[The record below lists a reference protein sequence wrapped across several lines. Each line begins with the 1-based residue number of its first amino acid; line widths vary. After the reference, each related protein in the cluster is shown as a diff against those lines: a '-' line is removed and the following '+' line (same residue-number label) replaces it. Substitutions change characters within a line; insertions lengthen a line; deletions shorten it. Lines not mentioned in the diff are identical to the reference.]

1 MSSTFLLLQKL
12 ISECLPAMESKTKAV
27 ILMLIS
33 SLAFACS
40 AAAVKLSGNLPVFEK
55 VFFRNILA
63 VFIAFITLRKKQQ
76 PLFGKKENQKYLLL
90 RSILGVMGMV
100 MYFYAISNLYL
111 ADSAMLHKLFPFF
124 VTIFAALF
132 LKEKL
137 SKIQIPALIV
147 VFLAALL
154 IIKPRF
160 DYSIFPALAGFGTAV
175 VSGGTYTLVR
185 FLRNR
190 EKPATIVFYFSFFS
204 LVILSPLVLLDFKVP
219 TLQQWFYLL
228 LIGIFATIG
237 QFSLTYAYRYGKA
250 SEIAIYNYTNII
262 FATILGFI
270 IWQEIPG
277 LLSIIGGIIIIISS
291 IIIFTFHSKRR
302 K

>member
-1 MSSTFLLLQKL
+1 
-12 ISECLPAMESKTKAV
+12 MENKKKAV

-63 VFIAFITLRKKQQ
+63 VIIAFIALKQSND
-76 PLFGKKENQKYLLL
+76 PIFGKKENQKFLLL
-90 RSILGVMGMV
+90 RSLLGVLGMI

-124 VTIFAALF
+124 VTLFAAVF

-175 VSGGTYTLVR
+175 FSGGTYTLVR
-185 FLRNR
+185 FLRTR
-190 EKPATIVFYFSFFS
+190 EKPATIVFYFSFIS
-204 LVILSPLVLLDFKVP
+204 LITLSPFILLDYQPP
-219 TLQQWFYLL
+219 TPNQWFYLL
-228 LIGIFATIG
+228 LIGVFAAIG

-250 SEIAIYNYTNII
+250 SEIAVYNYTNII
-262 FATILGFI
+262 FAGI
-270 IWQEIPG
+270 IDFLLWQEIPD
-277 LLSIIGGIIIIISS
+277 LLSFLGGFVIIAVS
-291 IIIFTFHSKRR
+291 IFVFVYDSKR
-302 K
+302 

>member
-1 MSSTFLLLQKL
+1 MDNKQ
-12 ISECLPAMESKTKAV
+12 KAV
-27 ILMLIS
+27 VLMLIS

-63 VFIAFITLRKKQQ
+63 VLIAFFAIKKNNN
-76 PLFGKKENQKYLLL
+76 PLFGKRENQKFLLL
-90 RSILGVMGMV
+90 RSLLGVGGMI

-124 VTIFAALF
+124 VTLFAAVF

-137 SKIQIPALIV
+137 SKIQIPALII

-160 DYSIFPALAGFGTAV
+160 DYTIFPALAGFGTAV
-175 VSGGTYTLVR
+175 VSGATYTLVR

-190 EKPATIVFYFSFFS
+190 EKPATIVFYFSFVS
-204 LVILSPLVLLDFKVP
+204 LITLSPFVLLDYQPP
-219 TLQQWFYLL
+219 TSTQWLYLL
-228 LIGIFATIG
+228 LIGVFAAIG

-250 SEIAIYNYTNII
+250 SEIAVYNYTNII
-262 FATILGFI
+262 FAGIIGFLL
-270 IWQEIPG
+270 WQEIPDK
-277 LLSIIGGIIIIISS
+277 LSILGGSVIIIISLFLFFYNS
-291 IIIFTFHSKRR
+291 PK
-302 K
+302 

>member
-1 MSSTFLLLQKL
+1 
-12 ISECLPAMESKTKAV
+12 MENKKKAV
-27 ILMLIS
+27 ILMLAS

-40 AAAVKLSGNLPVFEK
+40 AAAVKLSGDLPVFEK

-63 VFIAFITLRKKQQ
+63 VVIAYITIRKQKQ
-76 PLFGKKENQKYLLL
+76 PLFGKKENQKYLLV
-90 RSILGVMGMV
+90 RSFLGVIGMV
-100 MYFYAISNLYL
+100 LYFYAISNLYL

-124 VTIFAALF
+124 VTVFAAIF

-137 SKIQIPALIV
+137 SKIQIPALFI

-160 DYSIFPALAGFGTAV
+160 DYTIFPALAGLGTAI

-190 EKPATIVFYFSFFS
+190 EKPATIVFYFSFVS
-204 LVILSPLVLLDFKVP
+204 LVTLAPFVLFDYQPP
-219 TLQQWFYLL
+219 TPIQWFYLL
-228 LIGIFATIG
+228 LIGIFAAIG
-237 QFSLTYAYRYGKA
+237 QFTLTYAYRYGQA

-262 FATILGFI
+262 FAGVIGFL
-270 IWQEIPG
+270 IWQEIPDY
-277 LLSIIGGIIIIISS
+277 LSLIGGIIIIAAS
-291 IIIFTFHSKRR
+291 IVVFAYNSRQNK
-302 K
+302 

>member
-1 MSSTFLLLQKL
+1 
-12 ISECLPAMESKTKAV
+12 MENKKKAV

-63 VFIAFITLRKKQQ
+63 VIIAFIALKQSND
-76 PLFGKKENQKYLLL
+76 PIFGKKENQKFLLL
-90 RSILGVMGMV
+90 RSLLGVLGMI

-124 VTIFAALF
+124 VTLFAAVF

-175 VSGGTYTLVR
+175 FSGGTYTLVR
-185 FLRNR
+185 FLRTR
-190 EKPATIVFYFSFFS
+190 EKPATIVFYFSFIS
-204 LVILSPLVLLDFKVP
+204 LITLSPFILLDYQPP
-219 TLQQWFYLL
+219 TPNQWFYLL
-228 LIGIFATIG
+228 LIGVFAAIG

-250 SEIAIYNYTNII
+250 SEIAVYNYTNII
-262 FATILGFI
+262 FAGIIGFLL
-270 IWQEIPG
+270 WQEIPD
-277 LLSIIGGIIIIISS
+277 LLSFLGGFVIIAVS
-291 IIIFTFHSKRR
+291 IFVFVYDSKR
-302 K
+302 

>member
-1 MSSTFLLLQKL
+1 
-12 ISECLPAMESKTKAV
+12 MENRKKAV
-27 ILMLIS
+27 SLMLVS

-40 AAAVKLSGNLPVFEK
+40 AAAVKLSGDLPVFEK

-63 VFIAFITLRKKQQ
+63 VVIAFIAIRRQKERM
-76 PLFGKKENQKYLLL
+76 FGKKENQKYLLL
-90 RSILGVMGMV
+90 RSFLGIIGMV
-100 MYFYAISNLYL
+100 LYFYAISNLYL

-124 VTIFAALF
+124 VTIFAAIF

-137 SKIQIPALIV
+137 SKLQIPALII

-175 VSGGTYTLVR
+175 ISGGTYTLVR

-190 EKPATIVFYFSFFS
+190 EKPATIVFYFSFVSFI
-204 LVILSPLVLLDFKVP
+204 VLSPFVLLDFKP
-219 TLQQWFYLL
+219 PSPLQWIYLL
-228 LIGIFATIG
+228 LIGVFGAIG

-250 SEIAIYNYTNII
+250 SEIAIYNYSNII
-262 FATILGFI
+262 FATIIGFI
-270 IWQEIPG
+270 LWKEIPD
-277 LLSIIGGIIIIISS
+277 LLSVIGGLIIILSS
-291 IIIFTFHSKRR
+291 VYFFVFNSRR
-302 K
+302 D